1 VWTGYY
7 RGSLFLGVQLW
18 RALGLYE
25 VCYQDASR
33 FASQVWGSA
42 VITSNWIT
50 SLKITSNTAQIVVSI
65 AIDSRSWRLNS
76 QEDLRAEEAK

>member
-1 VWTGYY
+1 MKCVFKMPRVLRVRY
-7 RGSLFLGVQLW
+7 
-18 RALGLYE
+18 
-25 VCYQDASR
+25 
-33 FASQVWGSA
+33 WGSA

-65 AIDSRSWRLNS
+65 AIDSQSWRLNS